1 MNYISNTSQNM
12 ELSDFLTKHNAKDL
26 KAVSTHT
33 RIKCDELN
41 IYGGSFHIEKEEL
54 PLFYKLYYENV
65 FVKKRKEYLTEK
77 QLPEN
82 GPILVDFD
90 FRYSYDVMERKHTPE
105 HIEDIIQ
112 LYLETLKEL
121 FVFKEGEE
129 FPIFIM
135 EKPNINRVPDK
146 QITKDGIHM
155 IIGIQMDHTLQVI
168 LRDKIL
174 EKIGEVWELPLI
186 NDLSSVLDEGISK
199 GVTNWQMYGSQKPGN
214 EAYRLT
220 YYLTASIDTTDN
232 EFMTVPHSVKDFDLS
247 KNLPLLSAQYA
258 EHVKFDIHPKIMEE
272 YNRKHSNKPKKSVS
286 SKNKINMVFE
296 IQDTDGCNAQ
306 DIQLEDITNAT
317 ILKKAVDNIMQT
329 LNEKEYSIREIH
341 EYTQILP
348 AKYYE
353 PGSHVL
359 NRKVAFALKHKDERL
374 FLSWVMLRSKA
385 SDFDYSSI
393 PKLYHDWT
401 RYFHNSN
408 HPEEITTRSIMYW
421 AKQDAFEEYE
431 KIKKSSIDYFLEE
444 TLHSTA
450 EFDFA
455 TVLYYMFKDK
465 YVCTSITNKIWY
477 IFKNNR
483 WELDTGNTLRLA
495 ISRDMFMVYQEKM
508 TRSMADIQNY
518 ETNEEA
524 HEKIQKKMKKIA
536 EVSVRLKKTN
546 DKNNIMREAM
556 ELFYDKEFIIN
567 MDQNKY
573 LLCFSNGVIDFK
585 NKMFRQGYP
594 QDYITKS
601 TKIPYVPYDEK
612 RPSEMKDISIE
623 ITRFMEQLFPI
634 PSLNRYM
641 WDHLASTLIG
651 EKKEQVFNIYRGSG
665 SNGKSLLTDLMSKSL
680 GEYQGVMPI
689 TYLTEKRQAVGGTS
703 SEVMQIKG
711 IRYAV
716 MNEPSKDS
724 VINEGKMKEIT
735 GGDPITARALYCESE
750 TFKPQCSLVVCTNS
764 LFEIKSNDDGTWRRL
779 KLVDFLSKFVGE
791 GETHTDDTPY
801 VFPKDKGLK
810 DKLPIWAP
818 VFVSMLVKRA
828 FETDGEVIDCPEV
841 ISASNKYRQEQ
852 DQITGFMNEK
862 IIKVQ
867 GKTLGKRE
875 INETFKEWYQ
885 STYGNRKM
893 PKLTELEEAM
903 NKKYGMRNSK
913 TNKWLNVTIQYD
925 DERDALEELDDEC

>member
-1 MNYISNTSQNM
+1 MNNM
-12 ELSDFLTKHNAKDL
+12 TTQSHTVELSEFLTRHNAKDTQGG
-26 KAVSTHT
+26 VTHT
-33 RIKCDELN
+33 RIKSDEFSV
-41 IYGGSFHIEKEEL
+41 YGGSFHIDKEEL

-77 QLPEN
+77 QLQNN

-90 FRYSYDVMERKHTPE
+90 FRYSYDVIERKHTQE
-105 HIEDIIQ
+105 HIEDMIQ
-112 LYLETLKEL
+112 LYLETLKE
-121 FVFKEGEE
+121 FYIFKEGEE

-135 EKPNINRVPDK
+135 EKPNINRVADK

-155 IIGIQMDHTLQVI
+155 IIGIQMDHILQTI
-168 LRDKIL
+168 LREKIL
-174 EKIGEVWELPLI
+174 EKIGDIWELPLL

-199 GVTNWQMYGSQKPGN
+199 GTTNWQMYGSQKPGN

-220 YYLTASIDTTDN
+220 YYLTVSIDSTDN
-232 EFMTVPHSVKDFDLS
+232 EFMSVPHSVKEFDLS
-247 KNLPLLSAQYA
+247 KQLPLLSAQYGDNVTF
-258 EHVKFDIHPKIMEE
+258 ELQQKIMNE
-272 YNRKHSNKPKKSVS
+272 YNRRVTNHKPKKSVS
-286 SKNKINMVFE
+286 SKNKINIVFE
-296 IQDTDGCNAQ
+296 VQDNDNCIPQN
-306 DIQLEDITNAT
+306 IQLEDIVNEN
-317 ILKKAVDNIMQT
+317 ILKKTVDNIMQN
-329 LNEKEYSIREIH
+329 LNANEYKIKEIH

-348 AKYYE
+348 AKYYD
-353 PGSHVL
+353 PGSHIL
-359 NRKVAFALKHKDERL
+359 NRKVAFALKHADERL

-385 SDFDYSSI
+385 SDFDYSTI
-393 PKLYHDWT
+393 PKLYQDWT
-401 RYFHNSN
+401 KYFNVSN
-408 HPEEITTRSIMYW
+408 QSDEITNRSIMYW
-421 AKQDAFEEYE
+421 AKQDAFEDYE
-431 KIKKSSIDYFLEE
+431 KVKKSTVDYFLEE
-444 TLHSTA
+444 TLHTA
-450 EFDFA
+450 TEYDYA
-455 TVLYYMFKDK
+455 MVLYYMFKDK
-465 YVCTSITNKIWY
+465 YVCTSLTNKIWY

-495 ISRDMFMVYQEKM
+495 ISRDMFMVYQAKM
-508 TRSMADIQNY
+508 TQSMADIQNY

-556 ELFYDKEFIIN
+556 ELFYDKEFIKN

-585 NKMFRQGYP
+585 NKIFRQGYP

-601 TKIPYVPYDEK
+601 TKIPYHAFDETSSTEMMTY
-612 RPSEMKDISIE
+612 SEQILQ
-623 ITRFMEQLFPI
+623 FMEQLFPI
-634 PSLNRYM
+634 PGLNRYM

-665 SNGKSLLTDLMSKSL
+665 SNGKSILTDLMSHAL

-689 TYLTEKRQAVGGTS
+689 TYLTDKRPPVGGTS
-703 SEVMQIKG
+703 SEVMQLKG

-716 MNEPSKDS
+716 MNEPSKDA

-810 DKLPIWAP
+810 DKLPKWAP
-818 VFVSMLVKRA
+818 VFASMLVKRA
-828 FETDGEVIDCPEV
+828 FETNGEVIDCPEV
-841 ISASNKYRQEQ
+841 TGASNKYRQDQ
-852 DQITGFMNEK
+852 DQITGFINEK
-862 IIKVQ
+862 IIRVQ
-867 GKTLGKRE
+867 GKSLGKRE

-893 PKLTELEEAM
+893 PKLTELEEVM
-903 NKKYGMRNSK
+903 NKKFGLRNSK
-913 TNKWLNVTIQYD
+913 TNKWQNVTINYD
-925 DERDALEELDDEC
+925 DEGDAIEEIEND